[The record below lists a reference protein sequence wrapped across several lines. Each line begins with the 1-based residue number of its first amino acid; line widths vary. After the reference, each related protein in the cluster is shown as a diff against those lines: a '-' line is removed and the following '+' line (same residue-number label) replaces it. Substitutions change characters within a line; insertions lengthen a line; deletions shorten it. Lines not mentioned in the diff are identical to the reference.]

1 MSEIAEN
8 VKRVYEKIAEA
19 AIAAGRTPE
28 DITLVAAT
36 KMNDAVRVR
45 EAIKAGIKVAGENR
59 VQELLNKD
67 AQGAYE
73 GPELHFIGTLQ
84 KNKVKFVTGRCD
96 LIQSVSSPELLRAIG
111 KKAASLGKTQN
122 VLLEV
127 NIGEETAKT
136 GASVGI
142 IEEML
147 EAASG
152 EPGIQVAGLMTIPP
166 VCDDMAETRGYF
178 DKMYKLFVDISAK
191 KYDNTY
197 MRILSM
203 GMSGDYAE
211 AILSGATMVRVGTAI
226 FGARHYT

>member
-73 GPELHFIGTLQ
+73 GAELHFIGTLQ

>member
-19 AIAAGRTPE
+19 AIASGRAPE

-36 KMNDAVRVR
+36 KMNGADRVK
-45 EAIKAGIKVAGENR
+45 EAIRAGIRVAGENR
-59 VQELLNKD
+59 VQELLEKD

-73 GPELHFIGTLQ
+73 GAELHFIGTLQ
-84 KNKVKFVTGRCD
+84 KNKVKFVAGRCD

-111 KKAASLGKTQN
+111 KKAESLGKTQSI
-122 VLLEV
+122 LLEV
-127 NIGEETAKT
+127 NIGEEAAKT
-136 GASVGI
+136 GASVGK

-147 EAASG
+147 EAAAG
-152 EPGIQVAGLMTIPP
+152 EPGVCIAGLMTIPP
-166 VCDDMAETRGYF
+166 VCGMAETRGYF

-211 AILSGATMVRVGTAI
+211 AILSGADMVRVGTAI
-226 FGARHYT
+226 FGARHYG

>member
-1 MSEIAEN
+1 MSEITEN
-8 VKRVYEKIAEA
+8 VKRVYERIAEA
-19 AIAAGRTPE
+19 AAASGRSPE

-36 KMNDAVRVR
+36 KMNDAERVK
-45 EAIKAGIKVAGENR
+45 EAIKAGIKAAGENR
-59 VQELLNKD
+59 VQELLEKD
-67 AQGAYE
+67 ALGAYD
-73 GPELHFIGTLQ
+73 GAQLHFIGTLQ
-84 KNKVKFVTGRCD
+84 KNKVKFVSGRCD

-111 KKAASLGKTQN
+111 KKAASLGKTQEI
-122 VLLEV
+122 LLEV
-127 NIGEETAKT
+127 NIGEEAAKT
-136 GASVGI
+136 GASVGK

-147 EAASG
+147 EAASDEKG
-152 EPGIQVAGLMTIPP
+152 VHVAGLMTIPP

-226 FGARHYT
+226 FGARHY

>member
-19 AIAAGRTPE
+19 AIAAGRAPE

-73 GPELHFIGTLQ
+73 GAELHFIGTLQ